1 METHT
6 VTAALFVKKNLIK
19 AHSEDS
25 MLIPI
30 LVKKNIIKD
39 NYQVLRSVV
48 AP

>member
-30 LVKKNIIKD
+30 LVKKKISSRIII
-39 NYQVLRSVV
+39 RS
-48 AP
+48 